1 MKRTNFFGAKTLVAV
16 ALASF
21 MFTSC
26 EEESMVIN
34 PSKPTELAAASAVVS
49 ATTIDAATGVEIE
62 ATYNMAMPYTVAA
75 DANGNIAATS
85 LELVASAEGYYNATK
100 TVAVPAVAKGQM
112 VYIPTTL
119 YATATE
125 AETVVENPTIEET
138 ITDKVKDVQAI
149 EDFTAGKTNAITVNV
164 PYGYRIS
171 NLEEVLAE
179 IEGLTYADGRALTET
194 DVMEVVKANL
204 KKLAES
210 MAEFKTKEY
219 TVDVY
224 VPEGTAKV
232 SATVTAHVAEGTIT
246 LSTTQNT
253 PDGKKTWSVEAEV
266 EEVQYNDILIEY
278 IDEEGHSHA
287 GHAAYH
293 GNGGANAGGGVAGK

>member
-1 MKRTNFFGAKTLVAV
+1 MKRTNVFGAKTLVAV

-171 NLEEVLAE
+171 NLEEVLAAIDE
-179 IEGLTYADGRALTET
+179 LTYADGRALTET

-278 IDEEGHSHA
+278 IDEAGHSHA
-287 GHAAYH
+287 GHASH
-293 GNGGANAGGGVAGK
+293 GNSANAGGGVAGK